1 MMKKIPLKEI
11 ISATIFFILISIYLN
26 IPYKTIDLYEIKIQ
40 KLDKSLT
47 EISLYQSKDI
57 DFKSVYEKSFK
68 ATLPFSQ
75 IIEYKKER
83 VIYNLALYNANGNYI
98 PKDIKEILSFVNEYN
113 SLVESIG
120 DDNNNSKHIFFQ
132 FLGVISV
139 NLIMVSIY
147 LIIKYKKPDFLNYY
161 IFILVLF
168 YATNLVFSGLKS
180 EKEMLIK
187 KTLKESYIS
196 NK

>member
-1 MMKKIPLKEI
+1 MKKIPLKEI

-26 IPYKTIDLYEIKIQ
+26 IPYKTIDLYEINIQ
-40 KLDKSLT
+40 KLGKSLT
-47 EISLYQSKDI
+47 EMSLYQSKDI
-57 DFKSVYEKSFK
+57 DFISGYKKSFK
-68 ATLPFSQ
+68 VTLPFSQ

-83 VIYNLALYNANGNYI
+83 VIYNLALYNANGNEI
-98 PKDIKEILSFVNEYN
+98 PKDIKEILSSVNEYN
-113 SLVESIG
+113 SLVEIIG
-120 DDNNNSKHIFFQ
+120 DDNNNSKYIFFQ

-139 NLIMVSIY
+139 ILIIVSIY
-147 LIIKYKKPDFLNYY
+147 LIIKYKKPNFLNYY

-168 YATNLVFSGLKS
+168 YATNLVFLELKS
-180 EKEMLIK
+180 DKEMLIK